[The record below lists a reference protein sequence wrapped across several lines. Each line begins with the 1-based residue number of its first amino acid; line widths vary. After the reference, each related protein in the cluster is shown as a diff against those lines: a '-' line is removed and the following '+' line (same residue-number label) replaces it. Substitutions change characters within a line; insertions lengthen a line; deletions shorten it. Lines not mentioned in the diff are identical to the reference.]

1 MFVSIKKLTILL
13 ITLLLL
19 GHGVR
24 AEENEEE
31 KQKIYSSS
39 TSLSL
44 LYTSGNSQ
52 ELTLGFDTEQN
63 FRHEKNL
70 IQFKGSV
77 IYSESDGSKKSELF
91 YSHIEYKRDVT
102 SRVYILGFGQAEKN
116 ELAGYKYRIALSA
129 GGGYF
134 WIKSEKLTLSSE
146 GALGWNIERNIEK
159 AKNGVNSFSFAS
171 LMVSNKL
178 QTDITSTTEFVEHL
192 ILIFN
197 LKTSED
203 YRISS
208 MTSLSVNI
216 SKYLALKLSHQLKYN
231 HDPVPGFKS
240 TDNYFLSSLVL
251 NF

>member
-91 YSHIEYKRDVT
+91 YSHIEYKRCNQPGIYF
-102 SRVYILGFGQAEKN
+102 RIWAGREK
-116 ELAGYKYRIALSA
+116 
-129 GGGYF
+129 
-134 WIKSEKLTLSSE
+134 
-146 GALGWNIERNIEK
+146 
-159 AKNGVNSFSFAS
+159 
-171 LMVSNKL
+171 
-178 QTDITSTTEFVEHL
+178 
-192 ILIFN
+192 
-197 LKTSED
+197 
-203 YRISS
+203 
-208 MTSLSVNI
+208 
-216 SKYLALKLSHQLKYN
+216 
-231 HDPVPGFKS
+231 
-240 TDNYFLSSLVL
+240 
-251 NF
+251 